1 MTNFFAI
8 PGLSLIAAAALAP
21 LLPHTLRQ
29 LWMLGAIGVSA
40 WLCWGIAPGVHLT
53 TSLATTSVVGLDLI
67 LVRAEAITKPFALV
81 FHIAAAL
88 NVIYAMHETSRLTA
102 SAGLAYAGAAIAAL
116 FAGDFVTL
124 FIYWELTAFT
134 SVLLILVGGT
144 ARGLAAAMRY
154 LLMQVSSGV
163 VLLAGAALL
172 WRSGIGVNVQ
182 SLDATSLAGVLI
194 LLAFGIKAAFPFL
207 NGWLQDAYPE
217 ASITGTV
224 ILSAFTTKLAIYMLA
239 LCFRGLEWLIWIGAV
254 MTVFPVF
261 FAVIEND
268 LRRVLAFSLN
278 NQLGFMVVGIGV
290 GTELAINGTVA
301 HAFAHIIYKSL
312 LFMSM
317 GAVLL
322 RTGTA
327 KASELGGLWRQ
338 MPLTTVF
345 CIIGAVSISSF
356 PLFSGFVTKSLTI
369 GSVASQGYFWVWM
382 ALIFASAGVLEHSGI
397 KIPYFAF
404 FGHDRKFAVKEAP
417 LNMLIAM
424 GFAAALCV
432 IIGIAPQLLY
442 ALLPYEVTYKMW
454 DAGHVLGELQLLV
467 FAMLAFVFLMVR
479 GLYPPE
485 IDSTVLNT
493 DWFLRRAIPRI
504 TMAVIRPM
512 LALWFGA
519 LALTQRNIITALK
532 IGESASQRS
541 GLVSGVAST
550 GAAAGVFLAAFALLL
565 LFHYIM

>member
-1 MTNFFAI
+1 MPDLLL
-8 PGLSLIAAAALAP
+8 PGLMMILGAALVPVLPNMLRQVWMLMLIAA
-21 LLPHTLRQ
+21 
-29 LWMLGAIGVSA
+29 SA
-40 WLCWGIAPGVHLT
+40 YQCWHIDPGVHLT
-53 TSLATTSVVGLDLI
+53 ASVIGFDLI
-67 LVRAEAITKPFALV
+67 LVRAEAITRPFALV

-88 NVIYAMHETSRLTA
+88 NVIYAMHEDSRMTA
-102 SAGLAYAGAAIAAL
+102 ATGLAYAGAAIAAL
-116 FAGDFVTL
+116 FAGDFITL

-134 SVLLILVGGT
+134 SVFLILAG
-144 ARGLAAAMRY
+144 RNQRSFAAAMRY
-154 LLMQVSSGV
+154 LLTQVTSGV
-163 VLLAGAALL
+163 ILLAGAVVLVGSG
-172 WRSGIGVNVQ
+172 SGIAITALSVETLGGALV
-182 SLDATSLAGVLI
+182 
-194 LLAFGIKAAFPFL
+194 LLAFAIKAAFPFV

-239 LCFRGLEWLIWIGAV
+239 LCFAGTHMLIWFGVV
-254 MTVFPVF
+254 MTLFPVF

-278 NQLGFMVVGIGV
+278 NQLGFMVVGIGI
-290 GTELAINGTVA
+290 GTELALNGTVA

-317 GAVLL
+317 GAVLY

-327 KASELGGLWRQ
+327 KASELGGLWKR
-338 MPLTTVF
+338 MPLTTLF

-369 GSVASQGYFWVWM
+369 GSAAYEGYFWVWV

-404 FGHDRKFAVKEAP
+404 FGHDRGFKVREAP

-424 GFAAALCV
+424 GIAAGLCV
-432 IIGIAPQLLY
+432 AIGVAPEGLY
-442 ALLPYEVTYKMW
+442 ALLPYEVTYKVW
-454 DAGHVLGELQLLV
+454 DAGHVLGELQLLL
-467 FAMLAFVFLMVR
+467 FAVLAFAFLMLR

-493 DWFLRRAIPRI
+493 DWLFRKAAPALWR
-504 TMAVIRPM
+504 M
-512 LALWFGA
+512 LANPVMRLWHTVLAIAARQIVGA
-519 LALTQRNIITALK
+519 VERGTHISRNSYLISGTAT
-532 IGESASQRS
+532 I
-541 GLVSGVAST
+541 
-550 GAAAGVFLAAFALLL
+550 GAAAGLFLAVFALLL
-565 LFHYIM
+565 ALRYMM